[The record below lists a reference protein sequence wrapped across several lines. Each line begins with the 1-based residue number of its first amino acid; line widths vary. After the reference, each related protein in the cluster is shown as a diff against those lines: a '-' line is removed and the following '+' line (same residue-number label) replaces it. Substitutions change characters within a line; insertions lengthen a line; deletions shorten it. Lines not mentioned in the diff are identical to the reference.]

1 MATDEVL
8 IRLPISFAEALG
20 LYDDDT
26 KSDED
31 KAADLDYIG
40 RALEDGLTVALGS
53 GSVATFGSSLDRGR
67 DGATFTGGT
76 TYSTNVTYTN
86 AFSAVPRVVLTVE
99 CGRGQ
104 DIRPI
109 LTSVSTSGFGYT
121 LTAGAV
127 STTTCFV
134 HWVAVSQG

>member
-1 MATDEVL
+1 MADEVL

-20 LYDDDT
+20 LYDDG

-31 KAADLDYIG
+31 KAADLDYVG
-40 RALEDGLTVALGS
+40 RALEDGLTSALGS
-53 GSVATFGSSLDRGR
+53 GNVATFDQSLSRGR
-67 DGATFTGGT
+67 EAGTFVSTTTYSSSATFTAT
-76 TYSTNVTYTN
+76 
-86 AFSAVPRVVLTVE
+86 FSAVPRVVLTVE

-109 LTSVSTSGFGYT
+109 LTSVTTSGFGFK
-121 LTAGAV
+121 LTASAT

-134 HWVAVSQG
+134 HWVAVAQ

>member
-1 MATDEVL
+1 MADEVL

-20 LYDDDT
+20 LYDEE

-31 KAADLDYIG
+31 KAADLDYVG
-40 RALEDGLTVALGS
+40 RALEDGLTAALGS
-53 GSVATFGSSLDRGR
+53 GNVATFDQSLARGR
-67 DGATFTGGT
+67 EAATFTST
-76 TYSTNVTYTN
+76 TSYSSSATYTS
-86 AFSAVPRVVLTVE
+86 AFSSAPRVVLTVE

-109 LTSVSTSGFGYT
+109 LTSVSTSGFGFT
-121 LTAGAV
+121 LTASGV

-134 HWVAVSQG
+134 HWVAVAQ